1 MPYADPDGINHA
13 GKAYVLF
20 GKDGNF
26 SANIDL
32 SSLDGTNGFVM
43 HGVHAYARLG
53 YSVSSAGD
61 VNGDGYSD
69 MLIGSPYTVDPNAQ
83 ENNGGDV
90 YLVFGRSDNFSAN
103 INLSTLDGTNGER
116 IVGNATGPEDGRF
129 GFSVS
134 TAGDVNGDGYAD
146 LLIGEP
152 FGGQAPK
159 EGRAYVAY
167 GKASGFGS
175 TLYLSLIQI

>member
-1 MPYADPDGINHA
+1 
-13 GKAYVLF
+13 
-20 GKDGNF
+20 
-26 SANIDL
+26 
-32 SSLDGTNGFVM
+32 M

-83 ENNGGDV
+83 ENNGGEV

-103 INLSTLDGTNGER
+103 FNLSTLDGTNGVR

-134 TAGDVNGDGYAD
+134 TAGDVNGDGLAE
-146 LLIGEP
+146 LVIGEP
-152 FGGQAPK
+152 LGGQAPK
-159 EGRAYVAY
+159 EGRAAIP
-167 GKASGFGS
+167 GGIPIGFGS
-175 TLYLSLIQI
+175 P